1 MRILHTADWH
11 IGHRLYE
18 CNRIEEHR
26 QFLDWLLTTIQQHD
40 VDVLIVSGDIFDTA
54 LPASEATNLYY
65 KFLFQLYNESNTQA
79 VITAGNHDSPRNLA
93 APREFLKMGH
103 IHVVG
108 GIDSG
113 LEDCVITLHSRAG
126 DKPKE
131 AVAIAAVPYLSES
144 ELIPHISFE
153 TEVERAERYREAT
166 KQLYERCVAHMPL
179 HLPRI
184 LMGHLAVH
192 GAEESGS
199 ERVVQIG
206 GASPVRSSDFPKG
219 VDYVALGHLHRPQ
232 SVHGA
237 DYPIRYSGSPLP
249 MTFKEAE
256 YTKKVYIVDFTESA
270 DTQLKEINVPVF
282 KELCRVKGDYDQ
294 VMVEAMSGDWSGKY
308 IEVQVTLDAPR
319 IGIGDEIREVFQ
331 EREGEVLIVEVQ
343 LAGQQHETGLSA
355 EDISK
360 KAPEEIFEE
369 FYRTKHNDIEV
380 AETELPRL
388 LETFRELVHIAST
401 QSDETERMVKRDY
414 FTCREV
420 R

>member
-18 CNRIEEHR
+18 RDRIEEHR
-26 QFLDWLLTTIQQHD
+26 QFLEWLLSIIQRHE
-40 VDVLIVSGDIFDTA
+40 VDVLIVSGDVFDTA
-54 LPASEATNLYY
+54 LPASAATNLYY
-65 KFLFQLYNESNTQA
+65 QFLFQLYNESDAQA

-108 GIDSG
+108 GIESG
-113 LEDCVITLHSRAG
+113 LDDCVITLHSRAG
-126 DKPKE
+126 DKPKK
-131 AVAIAAVPYLSES
+131 AVAVAAVPYLSEN
-144 ELIPHISFE
+144 ELLPHISFE

-166 KQLYERCVAHMPL
+166 KQLYERCVAQMPL

-192 GAEESGS
+192 GGEESGS

-206 GASPVRSSDFPKG
+206 GASPVRPSDFPKG

-256 YTKKVYIVDFTESA
+256 HTKKVYMIDFTETA
-270 DTQLKEINVPVF
+270 FDLLTEINVPVF
-282 KELCRVKGDYDQ
+282 KELCRVEGDYDQ
-294 VMVEAMSGDWSGKY
+294 VMAEAMSGDWSGKC
-308 IEVQVTLDAPR
+308 IEVQLTLDAPQL
-319 IGIGDEIREVFQ
+319 GIGDEIREVFREQ
-331 EREGEVLIVEVQ
+331 EGEVLIVEVQ
-343 LAGQQHETGLSA
+343 LAEQQHETGLSA
-355 EDISK
+355 EAISSK
-360 KAPEEIFEE
+360 PPEEIFEE
-369 FYRTKHNDIEV
+369 FYRTEYND
-380 AETELPRL
+380 AEGADTELPKL
-388 LETFRELVHIAST
+388 LKTFRELVQIAST
-401 QSDETERMVKRDY
+401 QVDATE
-414 FTCREV
+414 
-420 R
+420 